1 VALCTCREARA
12 ELTMPLVAPI
22 PVTVDSSSAAAM
34 QVVTDAREAYQM
46 AWDQREAGNRAGALR
61 TTEQT
66 LTAIAPVLERNLD
79 ASTRRELVDIQS
91 KLEGLR
97 GTVKDPNSDG
107 KGSDAADARVL
118 NAPAVEEIEPQ
129 YNTEVYRYIEYF
141 TGAGRSVFERWL
153 VRSGRY
159 MTLFQN
165 VFKKEGLPPDLVH
178 LVFVESGFNLHAR
191 SVSAAV
197 GPWQFLRSTGRLF
210 GLTVNQWVDERKDPE
225 KSTVAAARYLK
236 HLYSIFGDWP
246 LALASYNAGEGTV
259 LRAIKAQGTTNYW
272 DLRLPRQTEDYVP
285 QFMAVLA
292 ISREPEKYGF
302 DEIELDQPMDFD
314 EIALK
319 GTVDLRAIAK
329 FAECSY
335 DEMKLLNPAVLR
347 HAAPGQ
353 DGITML
359 RVPRGKA
366 DLILS
371 KLQDGASLPSVEL
384 SVKHRVRKNETLQ
397 GIANQYHVGASSLAQ
412 ANGISRSS
420 PLKRGMVLTVPASLR
435 GPAPAEIDQS
445 DPRASTAY
453 VPARDI
459 RLPATS
465 LDAES
470 DAEGRTCHTVR
481 KGETLDMI
489 ANQYGVAVSDIKQWN
504 HLKTSSVRRG
514 TGSRSGSAK
523 PPSPLPSRWP
533 PTAPASRCSSRRP
546 PHGATTGAGARSR
559 PTAPSVCRA
568 ATRSRIWPSG
578 TGPRSRSSSRPTAST
593 PRASAPGSGSS
604 CRRSF
609 PRPRRGP
616 PGLSA
621 GQLVLGLGP
630 PHHPSRRHVVRELA
644 FVHERPDPR
653 VAAHGQ
659 ALGHPCA
666 LAHHQE
672 PAREV
677 IRAHAVGRA
686 VGAEA
691 DAGAF
696 ADHHLLV
703 EDGVVHGGVAQHQRV
718 VHDDAI
724 AHRGARRHHHAREQ
738 DRAQHGARDAAAVG
752 DQAPLRLAT
761 RFEAHRRPH
770 RALGVDQ
777 PRGVVQVEGGGVR
790 EQVHVGLV
798 VESSVP
804 TSCQ

>member
-1 VALCTCREARA
+1 
-12 ELTMPLVAPI
+12 
-22 PVTVDSSSAAAM
+22 
-34 QVVTDAREAYQM
+34 
-46 AWDQREAGNRAGALR
+46 
-61 TTEQT
+61 
-66 LTAIAPVLERNLD
+66 
-79 ASTRRELVDIQS
+79 
-91 KLEGLR
+91 
-97 GTVKDPNSDG
+97 
-107 KGSDAADARVL
+107 
-118 NAPAVEEIEPQ
+118 
-129 YNTEVYRYIEYF
+129 
-141 TGAGRSVFERWL
+141 
-153 VRSGRY
+153 

-319 GTVDLRAIAK
+319 GAVDLRAIAK

-397 GIANQYHVGASSLAQ
+397 GIADQFHVGASSLAQ

-435 GPAPAEIDQS
+435 GPAPAEIDQG

-453 VPARDI
+453 VPERNI
-459 RLPATS
+459 KLPATS

-489 ANQYGVAVSDIKQWN
+489 ANQYGVSVGDIKQWN
-504 HLKTSSVRRG
+504 HLKTSAVRRG
-514 TGSRSGSAK
+514 TRLKIRVGEAAVSSPESLAADSARVAMIR
-523 PPSPLPSRWP
+523 PP
-533 PTAPASRCSSRRP
+533 ASSRRHHSSKGAVATNGTIRVQSGDTLEDLAKR
-546 PHGATTGAGARSR
+546 HGTTVSKLKQANGLDN
-559 PTAPSVCRA
+559 
-568 ATRSRIWPSG
+568 SRIR
-578 TGPRSRSSSRPTAST
+578 TGQR
-593 PRASAPGSGSS
+593 
-604 CRRSF
+604 
-609 PRPRRGP
+609 
-616 PGLSA
+616 LK
-621 GQLVLGLGP
+621 L
-630 PHHPSRRHVVRELA
+630 
-644 FVHERPDPR
+644 
-653 VAAHGQ
+653 
-659 ALGHPCA
+659 
-666 LAHHQE
+666 
-672 PAREV
+672 PA
-677 IRAHAVGRA
+677 
-686 VGAEA
+686 
-691 DAGAF
+691 
-696 ADHHLLV
+696 
-703 EDGVVHGGVAQHQRV
+703 
-718 VHDDAI
+718 
-724 AHRGARRHHHAREQ
+724 
-738 DRAQHGARDAAAVG
+738 
-752 DQAPLRLAT
+752 
-761 RFEAHRRPH
+761 
-770 RALGVDQ
+770 
-777 PRGVVQVEGGGVR
+777 
-790 EQVHVGLV
+790 
-798 VESSVP
+798 
-804 TSCQ
+804 